1 LRSLWVEATVKH
13 ASLSRSEAAE
23 LPLAP
28 WALLLG
34 ELAAAFLLL
43 TSDRLPPVLLQSL
56 QLFLR
61 F

>member
-1 LRSLWVEATVKH
+1 MKQATFP
-13 ASLSRSEAAE
+13 RSEAAE

-43 TSDRLPPVLLQSL
+43 ASDRLPPVLLQSL